1 MDIARPNATRR
12 RIIRRT
18 VYSSIAIIVIAAA
31 TLGVSRLKPADPTA
45 ERSTLVFGT
54 VKRGLMLREV
64 HGMGKFVPEETLWIP
79 APVEARVERVML
91 LPGTM
96 VKPETVLVELSNH
109 DLLLAAVNA
118 EWTAKSAEA
127 ELISQKARL
136 RNDDLQ
142 MQSSVARE
150 EADYNEAKLQLQVD
164 EQLFKDD
171 LIAQRNLN
179 LSRAKVENLEEL
191 IRIDKERLDASR
203 ASEEAQL
210 AVANAKVEQTK
221 AEAELKRRQV
231 DSLKVKADV
240 EGVLEQVKAEV
251 GQHISAGTILA
262 KVTNP
267 KKLKAAL
274 KIPETQAR
282 DIVFGQK
289 ATIDTR
295 STILSGRVVRIDPA
309 SEEGNVTVDVAIDDP
324 LPRESHPDLSVDG
337 TIELERLEN
346 VLYVGRPVYGQA
358 DSTVSLFKT
367 IESSTAALRIPVKLG
382 RISVSTVEI
391 REGLNEGDEVILS
404 DTHEWDSTERIRLR

>member
-1 MDIARPNATRR
+1 
-12 RIIRRT
+12 
-18 VYSSIAIIVIAAA
+18 
-31 TLGVSRLKPADPTA
+31 
-45 ERSTLVFGT
+45 
-54 VKRGLMLREV
+54 
-64 HGMGKFVPEETLWIP
+64 
-79 APVEARVERVML
+79 
-91 LPGTM
+91 
-96 VKPETVLVELSNH
+96 
-109 DLLLAAVNA
+109 
-118 EWTAKSAEA
+118 
-127 ELISQKARL
+127 
-136 RNDDLQ
+136 
-142 MQSSVARE
+142 
-150 EADYNEAKLQLQVD
+150 LQLQVD

-179 LSRAKVENLEEL
+179 LSRAKVENLEQL